1 MCRAIRKII
10 SMTIERKSILI
21 IDDNRLNLK
30 LCRTILTSAGYS
42 VIEAENAEDGLSL
55 IRAERPDLILMDI
68 QLPGMD
74 GLAATRI
81 IKSDPAI
88 KDIPVI
94 AITSYAM
101 QDDDKK
107 AKEAGCNDYI
117 TKPID
122 QKGFLKMISQY
133 LPVS

>member
-42 VIEAENAEDGLSL
+42 VIEADNAEDGLSL

-74 GLAATRI
+74 GLAATRV

-101 QDDDKK
+101 QDDEKK

-133 LPVS
+133 LP

>member
-1 MCRAIRKII
+1 M
-10 SMTIERKSILI
+10 
-21 IDDNRLNLK
+21 
-30 LCRTILTSAGYS
+30 TSAGYS